1 MKISL
6 AILVIFGLSFGI
18 EGKRPGGRGGK
29 GGKGPKGYLD
39 QLCGDTDLDLNCA
52 DGEWPKLF
60 KGSAC
65 ADINDG
71 DAFPGK
77 EDLTNPCEG
86 GADVSTYR
94 PGQANFKFSHCESHI
109 ISKFQ
114 DFSLT

>member
-29 GGKGPKGYLD
+29 GPKGYLD
-39 QLCGDTDLDLNCA
+39 QLCGDVELDLNCA

-71 DAFPGK
+71 DAFPNK
-77 EDLTNPCEG
+77 NTLTNPCEG
-86 GADVSTYR
+86 GDDVSNVSFLLELD
-94 PGQANFKFSHCESHI
+94 QAKIC
-109 ISKFQ
+109 
-114 DFSLT
+114 

>member
-39 QLCGDTDLDLNCA
+39 QLCGDVELDLNCA

-71 DAFPGK
+71 DAFPNK
-77 EDLTNPCEG
+77 NTLTNPCEG
-86 GADVSTYR
+86 GDDVSNVSFLLALN
-94 PGQANFKFSHCESHI
+94 QANIC
-109 ISKFQ
+109 
-114 DFSLT
+114 